1 MLMSVN
7 QYKQSTN
14 KFYQRER
21 KKAKTVSRKLEK
33 KIAMQEKN
41 RHDQAMAESRTEK
54 KKWLSQEYQISDPL
68 VKTCEH
74 FIDFVY
80 PNQRERK
87 NAK

>member
-14 KFYQRER
+14 KFYQREK

-41 RHDQAMAESRTEK
+41 RHDQAMAESITEK
-54 KKWLSQEYQISDPL
+54 IKWLSE
-68 VKTCEH
+68 E
-74 FIDFVY
+74 
-80 PNQRERK
+80 QRK
-87 NAK
+87 